1 MKPFA
6 PIRKLTSVFGVSI
19 SLVVLLAISSVIR
32 AQVAGGTILGT
43 VSDSTGAIV
52 PRANVSIKNVATG
65 VDRDV
70 TTDSAGLYSVPN
82 LLPGE
87 YEVTVSATGF
97 STLVRSGVTLAVGQT
112 VELNLTL
119 QVGAVSQK
127 VEVTAA
133 APLVQTATS
142 TVSEQVS
149 ETTVRQLPLNGRDW
163 AQLATLQP
171 GISSVRNQSAV
182 GTVAF
187 GDVNRV
193 LRGFGNQLSVSG
205 TRPQENTYRV
215 DGINI
220 NDYTN
225 GAPGGVL
232 GDLTGVD
239 AIREFEVLTT
249 NYSAEYGRTS
259 GGVINAITNSGTNAF
274 HGDVYEFLRNGSLDA
289 ANFFDNFNSVLKAP
303 FRRNQF
309 GGSVGGPIKKD
320 KTFFFF
326 NYEGLRQT
334 LDTTQTDIVPS
345 LNARNG
351 ILSTG
356 NVSVSPLVQPFL
368 TFWPT
373 PNGSILAPGDTALFS
388 VVTPQ
393 LGTENYYAARVDENI
408 SQKDTL
414 AGSFY
419 YDHSQLTEPDSLNQV
434 TALNSNSRPFGSLEE
449 THTFSPTLVN
459 SARIGF
465 NRNYGVSTTTNAINP
480 LANNPS
486 LGSVPG
492 RPAPFIV
499 VPGIQTFDGGVG
511 GFPNFEEGWNS
522 FQFYDDLFWTR
533 GPHSIK
539 FGAALERMELN
550 DRWNAS
556 ENGTFVFPD
565 LPSFLTNQPLVYS
578 AELRSS
584 ERGFRQTLIG
594 GYIQDDWRYKP
605 NLMLN
610 LGLRY
615 EMTTDPSEVH
625 NLLGFLRH
633 LTDTQLTIGS
643 PFVNNPTTENFEPR
657 VGFSWDPSGK
667 GKTAIRGGFG
677 MFDVLPLPYYFVIL
691 GAGTAPGTILPSVV
705 HPGTGS
711 FPTQA
716 FTIASNATLPNSLS
730 GLRAG
735 TVQPSPSRDYVMEW
749 NFNIQQQVAPSTTLT
764 VGYIGSRGVHLPYRT
779 DDANIV
785 LPKLTPQGYLWPT
798 PVGSRTVNN
807 PVIGQGDFLQF
818 GADSW
823 YDGLEAGITK
833 RMSHGVQIQGAYT
846 WGKTIDTG
854 SSTIAG
860 DQFAD
865 SPTSLPLWFDP
876 STRRAVADFNL
887 AQNLVINGIWD
898 IPAPASLSGLAGGL
912 AKGWQIGAIFEAST
926 GAPFP
931 VVMAVG
937 SDPLGMN
944 STDPWDYPDR
954 LGGAGC
960 GSQVNPGNPFYVKV
974 NCFGV
979 AMATPA
985 IAAQCTPFATVPGS
999 CSNLLGNSGRN
1010 PLTGPGL
1017 VNLDFSIFKNIPV
1030 KRISETASVQFRAE
1044 FFNILN
1050 RANFAPPIDN
1060 FALFNPDGTSI
1071 GGAGLID
1078 ATQTP
1083 PREIQFGLKIVW

>member
-1 MKPFA
+1 MLCA
-6 PIRKLTSVFGVSI
+6 SI
-19 SLVVLLAISSVIR
+19 SRRISALRVLVALMIFAAPSAVR

-52 PRANVSIKNVATG
+52 PRASVSIRNVATG
-65 VDRDV
+65 VARDV

-82 LLPGE
+82 LLPGA
-87 YEVTVSATGF
+87 YEVTASATGF
-97 STLVRSGVTLAVGQT
+97 STLVRSGITLAVGQT
-112 VELNLTL
+112 MELNLTL
-119 QVGAVSQK
+119 QVGTISQK

-259 GGVINAITNSGTNAF
+259 GGVINAITSSGTNAF
-274 HGDVYEFLRNGSLDA
+274 HGDVYEFLRNSSLDA
-289 ANFFDNFNSVLKAP
+289 ANFFDNFNSVVKAP

-309 GGSVGGPIKKD
+309 GGAVGGPIKKD
-320 KTFFFF
+320 KAFFFF
-326 NYEGLRQT
+326 NYEGLRQN
-334 LDTTQTDIVPS
+334 LDTTQTDTVPS

-351 ILSTG
+351 TLFPIDPA
-356 NVSVSPLVQPFL
+356 VAPFL
-368 TFWPT
+368 AFWPA
-373 PNGSILAPGDTALFS
+373 PNGPTLGPPATAPTALFS
-388 VVTPQ
+388 VVTAQ
-393 LGTENYYAARVDENI
+393 VGTENYYSARVDEVI

-414 AGSFY
+414 AASFY

-465 NRNYGVSTTTNAINP
+465 NRNYAVSTTTDAINP

-492 RPAPFIV
+492 HPAPFIV
-499 VPGIQTFDGGVG
+499 VPGIQTFDGGLG

-522 FQFYDDLFWTR
+522 FQFYDDVFWTR
-533 GPHSIK
+533 GAHSVK
-539 FGAALERMELN
+539 FGAAVERAQLN

-565 LPSFLTNQPLVYS
+565 LPSFLANKKPSVYE
-578 AELRSS
+578 AELRST
-584 ERGFRQTLIG
+584 ERGFRETLVG
-594 GYIQDDWRYKP
+594 GYLQDDWRYKP
-605 NLMLN
+605 NLTLN

-615 EMTTDPSEVH
+615 EMATNPTEVH
-625 NLLGFLRH
+625 NLFGFLRNF
-633 LTDTQLTIGS
+633 TDSQVTIGS
-643 PFVNNPTTENFEPR
+643 PFTSNPTTKNFEPR
-657 VGFSWDPSGK
+657 VGFAWDPSGQ

-691 GAGTAPGTILPSVV
+691 AAGTAPGTAVSIVGGPGLPAA
-705 HPGTGS
+705 GS

-716 FTIASNATLPNSLS
+716 FTIASNAVSPNSLA
-730 GLRAG
+730 GLRTALI
-735 TVQPSPSRDYVMEW
+735 QPSPSRDYVMEW
-749 NFNIQQQVAPSTTLT
+749 NLNIQHEVAPSTTLA

-779 DDANIV
+779 DDADIV
-785 LPKLTPQGYLWPT
+785 IPTLTPQGYLWPPLLPSGAGSGT
-798 PVGSRTVNN
+798 PINTSVGR
-807 PVIGQGDFLQF
+807 IDYLQF

-823 YDGLEAGITK
+823 YDGLEVGITK

-860 DQFAD
+860 DQFAN
-865 SPTSLPLWFDP
+865 SPSSLPLWFDP
-876 STRRAVADFNL
+876 RTRRGIADFSL
-887 AQNLVINGIWD
+887 GQNLVINGIWD
-898 IPAPASLSGLAGGL
+898 IPAPGSPSGLVGGL
-912 AKGWQIGAIFEAST
+912 VKGWQAGGIFEAST

-931 VVMAVG
+931 VVMGVG

-944 STDPWDYPDR
+944 NADPWDYPDR
-954 LGGAGC
+954 LGGPGC
-960 GSQVNPGNPFYVKV
+960 SSPVNPGNPFYVKT
-974 NCFGV
+974 NCF
-979 AMATPA
+979 
-985 IAAQCTPFATVPGS
+985 AAANPI
-999 CSNLLGNSGRN
+999 NRLGNAGRN

-1017 VNLDFSIFKNIPV
+1017 VNLDFSLFKNFPV
-1030 KRISETASVQFRAE
+1030 KRVSETAQVQFRAE

-1060 FALFNPDGTSI
+1060 FGLFNPDGSLI

>member
-1 MKPFA
+1 MTC
-6 PIRKLTSVFGVSI
+6 TSISRRISVLGVSGA
-19 SLVVLLAISSVIR
+19 LAILFAASSVIR

-43 VSDSTGAIV
+43 VSDASGAAV
-52 PRANVSIKNVATG
+52 PRVNVSIRNVATG
-65 VDRDV
+65 VARDV
-70 TTDSAGLYSVPN
+70 ATDSAGFYSVPN
-82 LLPGE
+82 LLPGQ
-87 YEVTVSATGF
+87 YEVTATASGF
-97 STLVRSGVTLAVGQT
+97 STLVRSGITLAVGQT
-112 VELNLTL
+112 AQLNLTL
-119 QVGAVSQK
+119 QVGAITQK

-142 TVSEQVS
+142 AVSQQVS

-171 GISSVRNQSAV
+171 GISAVRNQSSV

-259 GGVINAITNSGTNAF
+259 GGVINAITSSGTNKF
-274 HGDVYEFLRNGSLDA
+274 HGDVYEFLRNSALDA
-289 ANFFDNFNSVLKAP
+289 ANFFDNFNSQVKAP

-309 GGSVGGPIKKD
+309 GGAVGGPIKKD
-320 KTFFFF
+320 KAFFFF

-334 LDTTQTDIVPS
+334 LDTTQTNTVPS

-356 NVSVSPLVQPFL
+356 PIPGGVNGAVQPFL
-368 TFWPT
+368 AFWPI
-373 PNGSILAPGDTALFS
+373 PNGPILAPGDTALFS

-393 LGTENYYAARVDENI
+393 VGTENYYSARVDENI

-419 YDHSQLTEPDSLNQV
+419 YDHSQLTQPDSLNQV
-434 TALNSNSRPFGSLEE
+434 TALNSNARPFGSLEE
-449 THTFSPTLVN
+449 THVFSPTLVN
-459 SARIGF
+459 SARVGF
-465 NRNYGVSTTTNAINP
+465 NRNYAVSTTTNAINP
-480 LANNPS
+480 LANDPS

-492 RPAPFIV
+492 HPAPFIV
-499 VPGIQTFDGGVG
+499 VPGIQTFDGGLG

-533 GPHSIK
+533 GSHSLK
-539 FGAALERMELN
+539 FGAAVERMQLN

-556 ENGTFVFPD
+556 ENGTFVFSG
-565 LPSFLTNQPLVYS
+565 LAEFLTNKPLVYE
-578 AELRSS
+578 AELKSE
-584 ERGFRQTLIG
+584 ERGFRETLFG
-594 GYIQDDWRYKP
+594 GYVQDDWRYKP
-605 NLMLN
+605 NLTLN

-615 EMTTDPSEVH
+615 EMATNPTEVH
-625 NLLGFLRH
+625 NLFAFLRNF
-633 LTDTQLTIGS
+633 TDTQATVGS
-643 PFVNNPTTENFEPR
+643 PFTSNPTTANLEPR
-657 VGFSWDPSGK
+657 IGFAWDPSGR

-691 GAGTAPGTILPSVV
+691 SAGTAPGTVVSTVSGPSLPA
-705 HPGTGS
+705 GS

-716 FTIASNATLPNSLS
+716 FTIASNTFSPNSLA
-730 GLRAG
+730 GLRTALI
-735 TVQPSPSRDYVMEW
+735 QHSPSRSYVTEW
-749 NFNIQQQVAPSTTLT
+749 HVNVQQEVAPSTTLSL
-764 VGYIGSRGVHLPYRT
+764 GYIGSRGIHLPYRT
-779 DDANIV
+779 DDADIV
-785 LPKLTPQGYLWPT
+785 IPTLSAQGYLWP
-798 PVGSRTVNN
+798 PVNTQ
-807 PVIGQGDFLQF
+807 PVINPNVGRIDYLQF

-823 YDGLEAGITK
+823 YNGLEVGLTK
-833 RMSHGVQIQGAYT
+833 RMSHGIQIQGAYT
-846 WGKTIDTG
+846 WGRTIDTG

-860 DQFAD
+860 DQFAN
-865 SPTSLPLWFDP
+865 SPSSLPLWFDP
-876 STRRAVADFNL
+876 RTRRGVADFNL
-887 AQNLVINGIWD
+887 AQNAVINGIWN
-898 IPAPASLSGLAGGL
+898 IPAPASLSGVTGALVKDWQVGG
-912 AKGWQIGAIFEAST
+912 IFEAST
-926 GAPFP
+926 GAPFT
-931 VVMAVG
+931 VVMAG
-937 SDPLGMN
+937 DPLGMN
-944 STDPWDYPDR
+944 NTDPWDYPNR
-954 LGGAGC
+954 LVGSGC
-960 GSQVNPGNPFYVKV
+960 GSQVNPGNPFYVRT
-974 NCFGV
+974 NCF
-979 AMATPA
+979 
-985 IAAQCTPFATVPGS
+985 AAANPI
-999 CSNLLGNSGRN
+999 NLLGNSGRN

-1017 VNLDFSIFKNIPV
+1017 VNLDFSLFKNFPV
-1030 KRISETASVQFRAE
+1030 RKISESTQIQFRAE

-1060 FALFNPDGTSI
+1060 DVLFNQDGSPI
-1071 GGAGLID
+1071 GGAAGLID